1 MSDYYKKTGYNT
13 YQLET
18 QWLNLTMGGHDM
30 FCFCDKPWMHMLQA
44 VLQRQNF
51 FELDNKQARIIQR
64 CLTTM
69 ATEDASSNQGTAETT
84 GKNTK
89 EEDGLDLEPGELERL
104 FANEDTDG

>member
-30 FCFCDKPWMHMLQA
+30 FCFCDKPWMHMLQS

-51 FELDNKQARIIQR
+51 FELDKKEARIIQR

-69 ATEDASSNQGTAETT
+69 ATEEDSSNQDTVAIS
-84 GKNTK
+84 GKNTTEK
-89 EEDGLDLEPGELERL
+89 DGLDLEPGELEKL
-104 FANEDTDG
+104 FAEENIEG